1 MKCSFFALLCLL
13 LISLPVG
20 IQAQTSGEFVIK
32 GQVIDSLSNETVPYA
47 TISIASAASPQKSL
61 QLLACDIDGK
71 FETNLK
77 NAGKYIILYSLLE
90 KFRQKEFY
98 TFSQEESHGFRNSL
112 YA

>member
-77 NAGKYIILYSLLE
+77 NAGKYIISLQSIGKVPAKRILHFQPRR
-90 KFRQKEFY
+90 K
-98 TFSQEESHGFRNSL
+98 SWI
-112 YA
+112 

>member
-47 TISIASAASPQKSL
+47 LLLRLLLRNRCSYWLVILMGSL
-61 QLLACDIDGK
+61 KRI
-71 FETNLK
+71 
-77 NAGKYIILYSLLE
+77 
-90 KFRQKEFY
+90 
-98 TFSQEESHGFRNSL
+98 
-112 YA
+112 